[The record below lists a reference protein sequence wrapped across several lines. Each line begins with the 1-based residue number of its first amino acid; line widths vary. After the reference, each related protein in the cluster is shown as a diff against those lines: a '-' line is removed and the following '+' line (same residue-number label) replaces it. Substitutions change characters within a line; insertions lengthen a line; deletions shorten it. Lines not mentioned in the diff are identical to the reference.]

1 MSINDLK
8 NLNFFIAGAGLS
20 GIAIAKLLKKNAI
33 NVFITEAK
41 FIPDPIK
48 HELALQNI
56 SYEEKGHNLTNVI
69 HNCHILIISPGIPLN
84 TELVLTCK
92 KNNIPVISEIEAAS
106 WFSEPHSNIIG
117 ITGTNGKSTT
127 TQYLSQLLSKK
138 FKAKSCGNI
147 GISLAET
154 ISEFPEI
161 NTFVIELSSYQLE
174 STYSIRP
181 FCSIFLNIQNDHL
194 LRYENITEY
203 LKAKWR
209 LIALTADDGIAIID
223 KNVLNLALHIGLS
236 LPRARITV
244 LEETDHTLSENKLP
258 LKNLYDVFNFSKTL
272 PIAFYKELKEL
283 KIESVLLPTQ
293 YHTAYA
299 NYSKNGSISI
309 AYQSDNHNIKWLIQN
324 SCLPGKHNMYNIL
337 AASLCALH
345 LNISEKIIL
354 AQWEEKTSEYK
365 HLPHR
370 LEKISAGYNI
380 YKDENSNNKNVLII
394 NDSKATN
401 VESTLVA
408 IASFQQPIRLLLGGE
423 AKGDSYLPI
432 SSFLGKNV
440 IKIYPFGQAASIISN
455 ELSQYKNFIAKES
468 LNLISAANLALNEA
482 NNNEIILLSPACSS
496 FDEFKNFE
504 HRGDIFREWAL
515 LHLKDKIK

>member
-1 MSINDLK
+1 MLIDSLK

-20 GIAIAKLLKKNAI
+20 GIAIAKLLKKNAV

-41 FIPDPIK
+41 SISDAIK
-48 HELALQNI
+48 LELSEQKI
-56 SYEEKGHNLTNVI
+56 SFEENGHNLINLI
-69 HNCHILIISPGIPLN
+69 KNCHILIISPGIPLN

-92 KNNIPVISEIEAAS
+92 RNKIPVISEIEAAS
-106 WFSEPHSNIIG
+106 WFAKPKCNIIG

-127 TQYLSQLLSKK
+127 THYLAQLLNKK
-138 FKAKSCGNI
+138 YKAMPCGNI
-147 GISLAET
+147 GISLAQT
-154 ISEFPEI
+154 ITEYPDI
-161 NTFVIELSSYQLE
+161 DTFVIELSSYQLE
-174 STYSIRP
+174 STYSVRP

-209 LIALTADDGIAIID
+209 LVALTADNGIVIID

-236 LPRARITV
+236 LPRAQIIVVEDKTNSNA
-244 LEETDHTLSENKLP
+244 TLLP
-258 LKNLYDVFNFSKTL
+258 LKSNYDIFNFSKTL
-272 PIAFYKELKEL
+272 PIAFYKELRDL
-283 KIESVLLPTQ
+283 NLESVLLPTL
-293 YHTAYA
+293 YHSAYA
-299 NYSKNGSISI
+299 NYSENGSISI
-309 AYQSDNHNIKWLIQN
+309 SYHSDNHKINWHIQN
-324 SCLPGKHNMYNIL
+324 PCLPGKHNMLNIFV
-337 AASLCALH
+337 ASICALH
-345 LNISEKIIL
+345 MNIPENIIL
-354 AQWEEKTSEYK
+354 AQWEEKTSDYK

-370 LEKISAGYNI
+370 LEKISAGYNV
-380 YKDENSNNKNVLII
+380 YTDENNKNKNILII

-432 SSFLGKNV
+432 SSFLGKNI
-440 IKIYPFGQAASIISN
+440 IKIYPFGQAASTISN
-455 ELSQYKNFIAKES
+455 ELSQYKNYLAKES